1 MKIAVDAMGGD
12 FGPKATVPGA
22 VAAAEDFG
30 VDILLVGLESS
41 VRRELAR
48 QPAASSRVTVVDAP
62 EAIGMGESLLAFRKK
77 KASSIR
83 VGAQLVRDGAA
94 DAFVSMGNTGAVVY
108 ISRDVLGALKGV
120 DRPALAL
127 LVPGVEG
134 QTLLLDVGANANC
147 QPHNLVQFA
156 LMGKIFMASVVGV
169 ADPRVALM
177 SIGEEK
183 GKGND
188 LVKEAF
194 DRLQDAPLRFIG
206 NVEGKDLFAGTADV
220 VVSDGFTGN
229 VALKVS
235 EGVVQSVVS
244 MARHEITKD
253 IFAKLGY
260 LLMKRHLKKLY
271 KKIDYSEYGG
281 AQLLGVNGVIIIGH
295 GRSNPTAVRN
305 AVGRAKEFVA
315 NRVQDKIQ
323 AEILRYENALRG
335 VAA

>member
-1 MKIAVDAMGGD
+1 MRIAVDAMGGD

-22 VAAAEDFG
+22 MQAAEDFG
-30 VDILLVGLESS
+30 VDILLVGLES
-41 VRRELAR
+41 VIHREVDRTGLKK
-48 QPAASSRVTVVDAP
+48 SRTTVIDAP
-62 EAIGMGESLLAFRKK
+62 EAIGMGESVLAFRKK

-83 VGAQLVRDGAA
+83 VGAQLVKDGRAE
-94 DAFVSMGNTGAVVY
+94 AFVSMGNTGAVVY
-108 ISRDVLGALKGV
+108 VSRDVLGSLKGV

-156 LMGKIFMASVVGV
+156 VMGKIFMEAVVGLKN
-169 ADPRVALM
+169 PRVGLM

-188 LVKEAF
+188 LVREAF
-194 DRLQDAPLRFIG
+194 DRLQEAPLHFIG
-206 NVEGKDLFAGTADV
+206 NVEGKDLFSGVADV
-220 VVSDGFTGN
+220 IVSDGFTGN

-235 EGVVQSVVS
+235 EGVVQSVLS
-244 MARHEITKD
+244 MARHEITKS

-260 LLMKRHLKKLY
+260 LLMKRHLKKIY
-271 KKIDYSEYGG
+271 KKVDYSEYGG
-281 AQLLGVNGVIIIGH
+281 AQLLGVNGVCIIGH
-295 GRSNPTAVRN
+295 GRSNPAAVRN
-305 AVGRAKEFVA
+305 AVLRAREFVV

-323 AEILRYENALRG
+323 AEILRYEHVLKGVNA
-335 VAA
+335 

>member
-12 FGPKATVPGA
+12 IGPKATVPGA
-22 VAAAEDFG
+22 LSAAAELD
-30 VDILLVGLESS
+30 VDILLVGLESA

-48 QPAASSRVTVVDAP
+48 QPSPSPRVTVIDAP

-83 VGAQLVRDGAA
+83 VAAQLVRDGAA
-94 DAFVSMGNTGAVVY
+94 DALVSMGNTGAVVY

-127 LVPGVEG
+127 LVPALEG

-156 LMGKIFMASVVGV
+156 LMGKIFMEAVVGV
-169 ADPRVALM
+169 SDPRIALM

-194 DRLQDAPLRFIG
+194 DRLQTAPIRFIG
-206 NVEGKDLFAGTADV
+206 NVEGKDIFSGLADV
-220 VVSDGFTGN
+220 IVSDGFTGN

-260 LLMKRHLKKLY
+260 LLMKRHLKKVF
-271 KKIDYSEYGG
+271 KKVDYAEYGG
-281 AQLLGVNGVIIIGH
+281 AQLLGVDGVCIIGH

-305 AVGRAKEFVA
+305 AVLRAREFVA
-315 NRVQDKIQ
+315 NRVQEKIQ
-323 AEILRYENALRG
+323 AEILRYEHALKG
-335 VAA
+335 APS